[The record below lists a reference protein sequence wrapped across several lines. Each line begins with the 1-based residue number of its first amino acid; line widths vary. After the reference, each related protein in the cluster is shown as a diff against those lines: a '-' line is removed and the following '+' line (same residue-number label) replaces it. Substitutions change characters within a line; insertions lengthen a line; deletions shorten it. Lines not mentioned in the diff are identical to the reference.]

1 MTHDAAPAV
10 GEVDKVGETGK
21 SDGSATAV
29 AIVGVTKTYPGCRAL
44 SNADFDCRPGEV
56 HALVGEN
63 GSGKSTMIKI
73 ASGVIDADEGT
84 VLIGGQELGSGRV
97 QRARRL
103 GLMTA
108 YQDTSLVAD
117 LSVADNIAM
126 SFDAIG
132 ARKPDDLND
141 LLARFD
147 LPFA

>member
-1 MTHDAAPAV
+1 MALAFLIAASLSAQPAQLV
-10 GEVDKVGETGK
+10 LGK
-21 SDGSATAV
+21 DATADLEV
-29 AIVGVTKTYPGCRAL
+29 RSSSGAKVTFSTTVGTVTGAQQQNGVL
-44 SNADFDCRPGEV
+44 SG
-56 HALVGEN
+56 
-63 GSGKSTMIKI
+63 T
-73 ASGVIDADEGT
+73 VINDADEGT

-132 ARKPDDLND
+132 ARKPG
-141 LLARFD
+141 A
-147 LPFA
+147 